1 MAFPR
6 FDMKLVF
13 LGTGGTYPS
22 KLRNVTSVAVQMPG
36 EVVMFDCGEGTQRQL
51 MHSSVSFM
59 KIKKIF
65 ISHLHAD
72 HFLGLAGLIQ
82 SMSLNGREDDITVF
96 GPTGTASTVE
106 AMLNLGYFKSGF
118 RVLAAD
124 LRPEGRMDF
133 GHYSVRFV
141 QADHSVPAIAYALEE
156 KPRTGKFDV
165 KKAKRLGIPE
175 GPLYR
180 RLQEGRTVT
189 VEGKRIGPEKVL
201 GPPRPGR
208 RVVYS
213 GDTRPSKKIVSLA
226 AGANVLIHDCT
237 LDSSHL
243 ELAARFGHSTA
254 AEAAKVAKQAKVGML
269 FLVHMSP
276 RYENNRVV
284 EKEAQSIFKNSK
296 AASDLMEYQVRFDD

>member
-1 MAFPR
+1 
-6 FDMKLVF
+6 MKLVF

-82 SMSLNGREDDITVF
+82 SMSFNGREDDITVF
-96 GPTGTASTVE
+96 GPSGTAATVE
-106 AMLNLGYFKSGF
+106 AMMNLGYFESGF
-118 RVLAAD
+118 RVLAMD
-124 LRPEGRMDF
+124 LPPEGSMNF
-133 GHYSVRFV
+133 GGYSVRFV
-141 QADHSVPAIAYALEE
+141 QADHSIPAVAYALEE
-156 KPRTGKFDV
+156 KPRTGKFNV

-189 VEGKRIGPEKVL
+189 VDGKRIDPEKVL

-208 RVVYS
+208 RVVYT

-226 AGANVLIHDCT
+226 SGANVLIHDCT
-237 LDSSHL
+237 LDSSHS
-243 ELAARFGHSTA
+243 ELAAKFGHSTA
-254 AEAAKVAKQAKVGML
+254 ADAAGVAKQAKVGML

-276 RYENNRVV
+276 RYENNRVL

-296 AASDLMEYQVRFDD
+296 AAFDLLEYHVRFDD

>member
-1 MAFPR
+1 
-6 FDMKLVF
+6 MKLVF

-51 MHSSVSFM
+51 MRSSVSFM

-96 GPTGTASTVE
+96 GPQGTTATVK
-106 AMLNLGYFKSGF
+106 AMLSLGYFESGF
-118 RVLAAD
+118 RVLASD
-124 LRPEGRMDF
+124 LCSEGRMDL
-133 GHYSVRFV
+133 GGYSVRFV
-141 QADHSVPAIAYALEE
+141 QADHSIPAIAYAIEE
-156 KPRTGKFDV
+156 KARAGKFDV

-180 RLQEGRTVT
+180 RLQEGRSVT
-189 VEGKRIGPEKVL
+189 VDGKRIGPEKVL
-201 GPPRPGR
+201 GPQRPGR
-208 RVVYS
+208 RIVYT
-213 GDTRPSKKIVSLA
+213 GDTRPSEKIVSLA
-226 AGANVLIHDCT
+226 AGANVLVHDCT
-237 LDSSHL
+237 LDSSHS

-254 AEAAKVAKQAKVGML
+254 AEAARVAKKAKVGVL

-276 RYENNRVV
+276 RYEDNRVV

-296 AASDLMEYQVRFDD
+296 AASDLMEYHVRFDD

>member
-1 MAFPR
+1 
-6 FDMKLVF
+6 MKLVF

-36 EVVMFDCGEGTQRQL
+36 EVLMFDCGEGTQRQL

-82 SMSLNGREDDITVF
+82 SMSLNGREDDVTVF
-96 GPTGTASTVE
+96 GPAGTVATVE
-106 AMLNLGYFKSGF
+106 AMLNLGYFESGF
-118 RVLAAD
+118 RVLAVD
-124 LRPEGRMDF
+124 LEPDGHMDF
-133 GHYSVRFV
+133 GAYSVRFV
-141 QADHSVPAIAYALEE
+141 QADHSVPAIAYAVEE
-156 KPRTGKFDV
+156 RPRTGKFDV
-165 KKAKRLGIPE
+165 KKARRLGIPE

-189 VEGKRIGPEKVL
+189 AGGKRIAPEKVL
-201 GPPRPGR
+201 GPPRHGR
-208 RVVYS
+208 RIVYT

-226 AGANVLIHDCT
+226 SGADVLIHDCT
-237 LDSSHL
+237 LDSSHS

-254 AEAAKVAKQAKVGML
+254 AEAARVAKQAKVGVL

-276 RYENNRVV
+276 RYEDNRVL
-284 EKEAQSIFKNSK
+284 EKEARSIFKDSR
-296 AASDLMEYQVRFDD
+296 AAFDLLEYQVRLAD

>member
-1 MAFPR
+1 
-6 FDMKLVF
+6 MKLVF

-51 MHSSVSFM
+51 MNSSVSFM

-82 SMSLNGREDDITVF
+82 SMSLNGREDDVTVF
-96 GPTGTASTVE
+96 GPPGTATTVE
-106 AMLNLGYFKSGF
+106 AMLNLGYFESGF

-124 LRPEGRMDF
+124 LRPSGRMDF
-133 GHYSVRFV
+133 GSYSVRFV
-141 QADHSVPAIAYALEE
+141 QADHSVPAVAYALEE

-180 RLQEGRTVT
+180 RLQEGRTVI
-189 VEGKRIGPEKVL
+189 VDGKRIGPEKVL
-201 GPPRPGR
+201 GPPRHGR
-208 RVVYS
+208 RVVYT

-226 AGANVLIHDCT
+226 TGANVLIHDCT
-237 LDSSHL
+237 LDSSHS

-254 AEAAKVAKQAKVGML
+254 AEAAGVAKQAKVGTL

-276 RYENNRVV
+276 RYEDNLIL

-296 AASDLMEYQVRFDD
+296 AASDLLEYHVRFDD